1 MKDIEKFVR
10 DHGGQ
15 LDLDIIDVELESK
28 LEAIIRELR
37 NVLKETI
44 AEGGKRRIFF
54 IHKKKILLLE
64 MEMFLNSV
72 MSLILL
78 VPEDKINRP
87 ILNFSEAIVNANLP
101 EKYGPMKLRV

>member
-1 MKDIEKFVR
+1 MSSRIRYSKEVRIKFCF
-10 DHGGQ
+10 
-15 LDLDIIDVELESK
+15 DLINSFDY
-28 LEAIIRELR
+28 
-37 NVLKETI
+37 
-44 AEGGKRRIFF
+44 
-54 IHKKKILLLE
+54 LE

-72 MSLILL
+72 MSLILV